1 MAGTTDQG
9 ILHTFL
15 GEVREHMPALEREA
29 ARLRQS
35 DAGQEALA
43 EVRRLAHTIRGASE
57 MVGLI
62 QLAAAARGVET
73 LAVSQSMDGSI
84 GAEAMERLEQGID
97 SMRVELDGLEGAV
110 PKTGQASREDPAHVE
125 VNRPDEIDEEIY
137 RAFSSEAE
145 QLLDSIRS
153 QLGRLTGAGSG
164 PATAMDALR
173 HAVHTLKGAAGMA
186 GMGSVSGLAHRME
199 DVLGLIESGRLPAEP
214 EIVEILLSAHDLLG
228 DLVAAR
234 GLSGPLQEPF
244 TTVRDQFDLL
254 ESLAAESIAAPTP
267 APEDAGFAE
276 AEEADDTLIET
287 FLSEAEAH
295 MLAAGDAFRAL
306 AAEPGEP
313 DPLLAVLRRSAH
325 TIKGAAGMVGLMA
338 ASRLAKGMQ
347 ALLDRIAERAV
358 SYTPAVYELMGD
370 GFDLLADVIE
380 ARGIN
385 GPLLDLSLIHI

>member
-313 DPLLAVLRRSAH
+313 DPLAVCGVRAH
-325 TIKGAAGMVGLMA
+325 HQGRGGDGWVDGASRWPRNAGAAGSHCRAGGFLHAGGL
-338 ASRLAKGMQ
+338 
-347 ALLDRIAERAV
+347 
-358 SYTPAVYELMGD
+358 
-370 GFDLLADVIE
+370 
-380 ARGIN
+380 
-385 GPLLDLSLIHI
+385 